1 MKTAFART
9 LEVLAKANEDI
20 YLLTG
25 DLGFGVFDRF
35 RQLYPKRFV
44 NVGVAEANMIGVAAG
59 LALSGKTVYC
69 YSIIPFLV
77 MRPLERIRVD
87 LCYHN
92 VKVNLVGVGGGLSY
106 GLEGMTHHAVED
118 VAIMR
123 SLPNMTVVAPGDP
136 QEVIT
141 LIGKSVEH
149 EGPLYV
155 RLGRSGEPHV
165 YDDVPALE
173 IGKGI
178 VIYEGSDI
186 TLIATGTML
195 SVAKFAAEDLM
206 KIGLDVRLISMHT
219 IRPLDTELV
228 RACAIDSKAIFTVE
242 EHSVNGGLGTAV
254 AEVLL
259 EFGYQGRFTKIG
271 LPDQYCP
278 HVGKGE
284 YLRQQYNLTRESIV
298 ARILIEY
305 QKCPRAAIRDR
316 VRQRK

>member
-9 LEVLAKANEDI
+9 LESLAKANDDI

-25 DLGFGVFDRF
+25 DLGFGVFDQF
-35 RQLYPKRFV
+35 QQLYPKRFV

-69 YSIIPFLV
+69 YSIVPFLV

-92 VKVNLVGVGGGLSY
+92 ARVNLVGVGGGLSY
-106 GLEGMTHHAVED
+106 GLEGMTHHAIED
-118 VAIMR
+118 IAVMR

-136 QEVIT
+136 QEVIAI
-141 LIGKSVEH
+141 IGKSAEH
-149 EGPLYV
+149 QGPLYI

-165 YDDVPALE
+165 YDDIPTLE

-178 VIYEGSDI
+178 VIYDGSEI
-186 TLIATGTML
+186 SILATGTML
-195 SVAKFAAEDLM
+195 SVAKLAAEDLT

-219 IRPLDTELV
+219 IKPLDTELV
-228 RACAIDSKAIFTVE
+228 RACAIDSRAIFTVE
-242 EHSVNGGLGTAV
+242 EHSVNGGLGSAV

-259 EFGYQGRFTKIG
+259 EFGYRGRFAKIG

-278 HVGKGE
+278 DVGKGD
-284 YLRQQYNLTRESIV
+284 YLRQQYNLTRESII
-298 ARILIEY
+298 ARVLMEY
-305 QKCPRAAIRDR
+305 EKCPRTAIRDG
-316 VRQRK
+316 VRRRK